1 MGTLGEEIRDRLAKE
16 LGSSWVE
23 QNASVIDR
31 LWDEIESSLLAL
43 DLPYSK
49 VRVYQDGL
57 PVCGRELEIVNELA
71 SAGSRN
77 HRLVQRLREN
87 GAMIMGTESGE
98 LLVEE
103 YQRVKQLLA
112 EAGSSPVTNQ
122 TARSG
127 TSLMQKRD
135 RFMAARINA
144 TLEPGE
150 IGILFVGMLH
160 SVQRYLAKDVK
171 LIGVHPSGR
180 EAAMIKR
187 ARGGST

>member
-1 MGTLGEEIRDRLAKE
+1 MGSLGDEIRSRLAKE
-16 LGSSWVE
+16 LGPSWVE

-43 DLPYSK
+43 NLPYSK
-49 VRVYQDGL
+49 VRIYQDGL
-57 PVCGRELEIVNELA
+57 PVCGREIEIVNELA

-77 HRLVQRLREN
+77 HRLVQQLHEN

-112 EAGSSPVTNQ
+112 EGGSSAGANQ
-122 TARSG
+122 AAGRG

-135 RFMAARINA
+135 RFMATRINA

-150 IGILFVGMLH
+150 IGILFAGMLH
-160 SVQRYLAKDVK
+160 SVQRYLAADIK
-171 LIGVHPSGR
+171 LIGVHPSAR
-180 EAAMIKR
+180 DAAVIKR
-187 ARGGST
+187 ARRGSA